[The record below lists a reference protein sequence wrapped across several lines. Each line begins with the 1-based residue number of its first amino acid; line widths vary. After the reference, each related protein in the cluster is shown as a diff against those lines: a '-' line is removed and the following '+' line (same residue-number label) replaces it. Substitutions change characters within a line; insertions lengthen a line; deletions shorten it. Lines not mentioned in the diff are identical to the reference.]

1 MAKQYD
7 NNMTGIISRN
17 DRKEKDTH
25 ADIKG
30 KCEIDGT
37 EYYIDGWQKQ
47 RKDGSGSFYSLSFK
61 RVDGANV
68 PASSVANSED
78 IPF

>member
-1 MAKQYD
+1 MPEYD

-17 DRKEKDTH
+17 DRKEKETH

-30 KCEIDGT
+30 KCEIEGKK
-37 EYYIDGWQKQ
+37 YYIDGWQKQ

-61 RVDGANV
+61 PVDGANI
-68 PASSVANSED
+68 PASSVAKSED

>member
-7 NNMTGIISRN
+7 NNMTGINSKN

-30 KCEIDGT
+30 KCEIEGKQ
-37 EYYIDGWQKQ
+37 YYIDGWLKQ
-47 RKDGSGSFYSLSFK
+47 RKDGSGSFYSLSFNP
-61 RVDGANV
+61 VDGGNI
-68 PASSVANSED
+68 PKSSVAQSED

>member
-7 NNMTGIISRN
+7 NNMTGIISKN

-30 KCEIDGT
+30 KCEIEGKQ
-37 EYYIDGWQKQ
+37 YYIDGWLKQ
-47 RKDGSGSFYSLSFK
+47 RKDGSGSFYSLSFNP
-61 RVDGANV
+61 VDGGNI
-68 PASSVANSED
+68 PKSSVAQSED